1 MTLNWPLFS
10 GPPTITICQLRI
22 TTNKPKK
29 LCMKNTLMNLTL
41 SRLCLIIDTSRKQNQ
56 VYTKLLPICYKKVLT
71 TSRVSEII
79 DTSQRVI
86 TKSNKT
92 LWVGIGSKMSNLTV
106 GSQFTTAKSGV
117 SGVIQE
123 VIQNK
128 NGSFR
133 VRLDVNGS
141 DRWTTVK

>member
-1 MTLNWPLFS
+1 M
-10 GPPTITICQLRI
+10 
-22 TTNKPKK
+22 
-29 LCMKNTLMNLTL
+29 NT
-41 SRLCLIIDTSRKQNQ
+41 
-56 VYTKLLPICYKKVLT
+56 
-71 TSRVSEII
+71 
-79 DTSQRVI
+79 
-86 TKSNKT
+86 
-92 LWVGIGSKMSNLTV
+92 LTV

-133 VRLDVNGS
+133 VRLDVNGA